1 MERPARKLSD
11 LEIELKS
18 CDWILEKVRTNEAY
32 AQNLYAALCNNEFV
46 KNEVV
51 PILKED
57 TWYCSWRYAGEIVA
71 DLRGEGDYLDYY
83 CSGIT
88 NATYDTVQDAKIFHM
103 KLYMPEGQITEE
115 IRTDLF
121 KLGWLIYSE
130 NGSA

>member
-1 MERPARKLSD
+1 MAYKLFD
-11 LEIELKS
+11 LEVELMS

-46 KNEVV
+46 KNEVM

-57 TWYCSWRYAGEIVA
+57 TWSCSWRYAGQLIAEI
-71 DLRGEGDYLDYY
+71 REEGDYLDYY

-103 KLYMPEGQITEE
+103 KLYMPEGQITDE
-115 IRTDLF
+115 IRTDLL
-121 KLGWLIYSE
+121 KLGWIVYHGDST
-130 NGSA
+130 A

>member
-1 MERPARKLSD
+1 MAYKLFD
-11 LEIELKS
+11 LEVELMS

-46 KNEVV
+46 KNEVM

-57 TWYCSWRYAGEIVA
+57 TWSCSWRYAGQLIAEI
-71 DLRGEGDYLDYY
+71 REEGDYLDYY

-103 KLYMPEGQITEE
+103 KLYMPEGQITDE
-115 IRTDLF
+115 IRADLL
-121 KLGWLIYSE
+121 KLGWVVYHE
-130 NGSA
+130 HK